1 MDARFPERWLHD
13 RRLARATHSQFRL
26 FVNANAWAVSNRT
39 DGLIPREELSLIP
52 GANMAD
58 ASALVA
64 LGLWASVPDGWMIEG
79 FLDVQSSKSQLE
91 GLDLKRLQD
100 RQRQRAYRERKRLS
114 SRYQS
119 REGVRDSSPDD
130 KGKDRQGKDR
140 QGKDRQGLLMEGS
153 IKEAKEIE
161 GPRQFAAKQNCLDC
175 TDPLEPDG
183 TCRFCGPSGDMPW

>member
-13 RRLARATHSQFRL
+13 RRLARATPSQFRL

-52 GANMAD
+52 WANMAD

-64 LGLWASVPDGWMIEG
+64 LGLWAAAPDGWMIEG

-100 RQRQRAYRERKRLS
+100 RQRQRTYRERKRLS
-114 SRYQS
+114 SRYLS
-119 REGVRDSSPDD
+119 RDGIRDSSPDD

-140 QGKDRQGLLMEGS
+140 QGFSMEGS
-153 IKEAKEIE
+153 IKKAKEIE
-161 GPRQFAAKQNCLDC
+161 GPRQFAATQTCPDC
-175 TDPLEPDG
+175 TDPLAPDG
-183 TCRFCGPSGDMPW
+183 TCQFCGPSGGMPW